1 SVSELTYR
9 NSKTTPYTT
18 PSVFTSTVRSTSVM
32 ALLGTLTAK
41 CCRSLLFKP
50 FKGLLRPSWIQGC
63 IGAKRHLLS
72 EDVIKLQ
79 DFQQKKL
86 AVAHLVT
93 GSDGNYIELFRE
105 KMQRNELILR
115 DDLKLLLHLCQT
127 PDDMLVAQKAIYR
140 YHAENQNLLYGD
152 FKFGPLFMRLCYELG
167 MEGMATA
174 TLTDKNMKGFFID
187 STSFNIA
194 INMLFVKGSYESA
207 MDVLRTMRS
216 QGVPFNKDTLTLAIA
231 TCYKLNTAE
240 CYRISMSLIEEEQTR
255 GQFITRHAYCF
266 AVALALRR
274 NDLEKAQS
282 MYSQIMSTDSNLCQ
296 NFNVM
301 LLTMSG
307 DVLGAASVLSAA
319 MSPSRSFFVKKPEFS
334 EEVVDL
340 LLLRSEDTPFKM
352 KAEQVVTQLQ
362 QAGQV
367 TQETLD
373 DMLCRVPTGKRKPV
387 VMERVR
393 RTSQRTRRSLQSNL
407 LS

>member
-1 SVSELTYR
+1 NLS
-9 NSKTTPYTT
+9 
-18 PSVFTSTVRSTSVM
+18 
-32 ALLGTLTAK
+32 
-41 CCRSLLFKP
+41 CLFK
-50 FKGLLRPSWIQGC
+50 
-63 IGAKRHLLS
+63 HLLS

-93 GSDGNYIELFRE
+93 GSDGEKLFDLFRE

-140 YHAENQNLLYGD
+140 YHAENRNLLYGD

-167 MEGMATA
+167 MEGMAAA

-194 INMLFVKGSYESA
+194 INMLFVKGSYEGA

-216 QGVPFNKDTLTLAIA
+216 QGVPFNKDTLTLAMA

-255 GQFITRHAYCF
+255 GQFIPRHAYCF

-274 NDLEKAQS
+274 NDLEKAHS
-282 MYSQIMSTDSNLCQ
+282 MYSQIMSTDSKLCQ
-296 NFNVM
+296 NFNVSVQPVIPLYTY
-301 LLTMSG
+301 LLAVCG
-307 DVLGAASVLSAA
+307 
-319 MSPSRSFFVKKPEFS
+319 EI
-334 EEVVDL
+334 DL
-340 LLLRSEDTPFKM
+340 LVLRSEGTPFKM

-387 VMERVR
+387 VMEVVR
-393 RTSQRTRRSLQSNL
+393 RTSRRTRRSLQSNL
-407 LS
+407 LSE